1 MNTDSTMLICPIT
14 RTTFSDLE
22 NPVSLRG
29 YPQHIFEMT
38 TLAHWIH
45 IAGTN
50 PLTRR
55 PVSFQDIIVPDAG
68 SAQGKQKRDKTI
80 NLLHELSNKKKMEN
94 TPPLNPD
101 PFEKICIDFIEGFRR
116 AFVITGNGALGC
128 DHRETPMW
136 YNSQAR
142 LIASYVGFAP
152 PVLRLQEPGRNYE
165 GTQRNVRKVG

>member
-1 MNTDSTMLICPIT
+1 MMQPAWPKESKKI
-14 RTTFSDLE
+14 
-22 NPVSLRG
+22 
-29 YPQHIFEMT
+29 
-38 TLAHWIH
+38 
-45 IAGTN
+45 
-50 PLTRR
+50 
-55 PVSFQDIIVPDAG
+55 
-68 SAQGKQKRDKTI
+68 DKTI

-101 PFEKICIDFIEGFRR
+101 PFEKMCINFIHGFQGSR

-128 DHRETPMW
+128 DQAICGEKPMW